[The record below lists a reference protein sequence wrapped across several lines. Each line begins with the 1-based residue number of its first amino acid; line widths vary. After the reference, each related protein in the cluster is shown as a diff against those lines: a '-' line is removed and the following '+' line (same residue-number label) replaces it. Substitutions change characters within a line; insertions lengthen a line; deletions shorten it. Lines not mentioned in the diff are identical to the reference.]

1 MESSFRPL
9 RPRTEDID
17 IKPLISSFSRL
28 ERDDRSG
35 SGWDVILSMLKDVSP
50 GAVPTGPKSCT
61 LLFPKRVRERRAG
74 ISDREARLMTAVSS
88 NVRSSNAGSPLIN
101 PMSLMISEFRYRD
114 LRPLITEMAE

>member
-1 MESSFRPL
+1 MESSFRLLSPL
-9 RPRTEDID
+9 IEEMD
-17 IKPLISSFSRL
+17 IKPLISSLSRP

-61 LLFPKRVRERRAG
+61 LLFPNSVRERRSG
-74 ISDREARLMTAVSS
+74 TSDKEARLMTAVSS
-88 NVRSSNAGSPLIN
+88 NVRSSNAGSPLIK

-114 LRPLITEMAE
+114 LRPPITEMAE